1 MNCLVVGGSGF
12 VGRHVVGRLLATG
25 HAVVNVDRAAP
36 AAPLQ
41 GETPI
46 VADVTR
52 AEGLGI
58 AAAAGRSAS
67 ALAWLAASI
76 RQSRSID
83 GSAREDL
90 ELMVEAPLRLLDAVA
105 PALTACVYLS
115 SVQVYGRPQRL
126 PVDEAHETRPFTAY
140 GVAKLCAEQMLGIV
154 CAARGVAFSALRAAF
169 IYGPGQH
176 PGNVI
181 PRFLERAR
189 HGLPPVVHGSG
200 ADVRDDV
207 FVLDVARA
215 IEAALERRASGA
227 FNIAS
232 GQPHTLE
239 DVARAACRLAAA
251 GLEPVHEA
259 RESGWLDR
267 WYSIDRARAELDFQP
282 TPFHDGLHQM
292 WHAGA

>member
-1 MNCLVVGGSGF
+1 VNCLVVGGSGF
-12 VGRHVVGRLLATG
+12 VGRHVVGRLLQAG

-36 AAPLQ
+36 AAPFP
-41 GETPI
+41 GETTL

-52 AEGLGI
+52 AEGVR
-58 AAAAGRSAS
+58 AAGEAGRAAS

-76 RQSRSID
+76 RQGRSID
-83 GSAREDL
+83 ASARQDL
-90 ELMVEAPLRLLDAVA
+90 ELMVEAPLRLLDALG

-126 PVDEAHETRPFTAY
+126 PVDEAHLTRPFTAY
-140 GVAKLCAEQMLGIV
+140 GVAKLCAEQMLGIA

-189 HGLPPVVHGSG
+189 RGQPPVVYGSG

-215 IEAALERRASGA
+215 LQAALERRCSGA

-232 GQPHTLE
+232 GRPHTLE
-239 DVARAACRLAAA
+239 DVALAACRLAAP

-259 RESGWLDR
+259 RDSGWVDR
-267 WYSIDRARAELDFQP
+267 WYAIERARSELGFEP
-282 TPFHDGLHQM
+282 TPFADGLRQL
-292 WHAGA
+292 WQEGA